1 MNKSDYEKAA
11 EIVKPYQT
19 RINFILE
26 ELRENMVEAF
36 GNSFNSSSFS
46 AHMAALFYD
55 TSENATVCG
64 FKFDFHDDSFGDC
77 YEKCFDN
84 GIRIA
89 IWDSSKAVFKDG
101 DENV

>member
-19 RINFILE
+19 RINSILGN
-26 ELRENMVEAF
+26 LRKDMVEAF
-36 GNSFNSSSFS
+36 GDSFNSSSFS
-46 AHMAALFYD
+46 VHFTPLFYD
-55 TSENATVCG
+55 TSENATDCG
-64 FKFDFHDDSFGDC
+64 FEFDFHDDSCGDC

-84 GIRIA
+84 GIKIA
-89 IWDSSKAVFKDG
+89 IWDSSKAIFKDG